1 MNLSDFC
8 RRITGPDAR
17 LLPEN
22 HKLGARLI
30 CPSPS
35 KKLRLIRYSI
45 RTAVS
50 CYAGTLILL
59 VICMQQ

>member
-22 HKLGARLI
+22 HKLSVRNI
-30 CPSPS
+30 PSPS
-35 KKLRLIRYSI
+35 RKLRLIRYSV

>member
-30 CPSPS
+30 
-35 KKLRLIRYSI
+35 RYSVRI
-45 RTAVS
+45 AVS